1 MKQTAVQIK
10 ICGLTRP
17 EDCQAVNESKPD
29 YAGFVF
35 APSRR
40 QVTPQLA
47 GQLIRQLDSSIRP
60 VGVFTETGVSEIC
73 TIVRE
78 TGLQVIQLHGAA
90 VPGRIAGLRHC
101 LAGIPEAAAALP
113 AIWQRLAVPL
123 DQPAARSLKEA
134 RRTIARFLKQKMAD
148 DLPDAWL
155 LDSCRP
161 GQSGGTGESFDWSVF
176 KDFCREHPVILAG
189 GLNIDNVE
197 EALKQL
203 NPMVVDCSSGVEF
216 ENQKDPARIA
226 RFCAIVREY
235 IQSIGIGRPAYPA
248 KEE

>member
-10 ICGLTRP
+10 ICGLTRL

-40 QVTPQLA
+40 QVSPELA
-47 GQLIRQLDSSIRP
+47 GQLIRELDFSIRP
-60 VGVFTETGVSEIC
+60 VGVFTDASIGQIC
-73 TIVRE
+73 TVVLE
-78 TGLQVIQLHGAA
+78 TGLQVIQLHSAA
-90 VPGRIAGLRHC
+90 VPGRIASLRQC
-101 LAGIPEAAAALP
+101 LAAAPGPASVFP

-123 DQPAARSLKEA
+123 DQPGALALKEA
-134 RRTIARFLKQKMAD
+134 RRTIARLKKQGTAD

-189 GLNIDNVE
+189 GLNIDNVA

-203 NPMVVDCSSGVEF
+203 NPMIVDCSSGVEVQ
-216 ENQKDPARIA
+216 NRKDPARIA
-226 RFCAIVREY
+226 RFCAIVRDY
-235 IQSIGIGRPAYPA
+235 NQNFCNGQPANPA
-248 KEE
+248 MEG

>member
-35 APSRR
+35 APSKR
-40 QVTPQLA
+40 QVTPHLA
-47 GQLIRQLDSSIRP
+47 GQLIRQLDSTIRP
-60 VGVFTETGVSEIC
+60 VGVFTDAGISEIC

-90 VPGRIAGLRHC
+90 VPGRIAGLRQG
-101 LAGIPEAAAALP
+101 LAAVPGTAAALP

-123 DQPAARSLKEA
+123 DQPAALALREA
-134 RRTIARFLKQKMAD
+134 RRTIALFQKQKMAD

-176 KDFCREHPVILAG
+176 KDFCRQHPVILAG
-189 GLNIDNVE
+189 GLNIENVE
-197 EALKQL
+197 IALKQL
-203 NPMVVDCSSGVEF
+203 NPMIVDCSSGVEAD
-216 ENQKDPARIA
+216 NRKDPERIA
-226 RFCAIVREY
+226 HFCAIVREY
-235 IQSIGIGRPAYPA
+235 NQSIGIGQPAYPA
-248 KEE
+248 KED

>member
-17 EDCQAVNESKPD
+17 EDCQALNESKPD

-40 QVTPQLA
+40 QVTPLLA
-47 GQLIRQLDSSIRP
+47 GQLIRQLDSTIRP
-60 VGVFTETGVSEIC
+60 VGVFTEADIGEIC
-73 TIVRE
+73 AIVRE
-78 TGLQVIQLHGAA
+78 TGLQVIQLHGTA
-90 VPGRIAGLRHC
+90 VPGRIAALRQC
-101 LAGIPEAAAALP
+101 LAAVPEAGAALP

-123 DQPAARSLKEA
+123 DQPAALALKEA
-134 RRTIARFLKQKMAD
+134 RRTIARFQKQKEAD

-161 GQSGGTGESFDWSVF
+161 GQSGGTGESFDWSAF
-176 KDFCREHPVILAG
+176 KDFCRKHPVILAG
-189 GLNIDNVE
+189 GLNMDNVE
-197 EALKQL
+197 NALKQL
-203 NPMVVDCSSGVEF
+203 NPMVVDCSSGVEAG
-216 ENQKDPARIA
+216 NRKDPERIA
-226 RFCAIVREY
+226 RFCAIVHDYNR
-235 IQSIGIGRPAYPA
+235 SLGIGQPANPA

>member
-1 MKQTAVQIK
+1 MKNAAVQIK

-17 EDCQAVNESKPD
+17 EDCLAVNESKPD

-40 QVTPQLA
+40 QVSPDVA
-47 GQLIRQLDSSIRP
+47 SQLIRQLDSTIRP
-60 VGVFTETGVSEIC
+60 VGVFTEAGISEIC

-90 VPGRIAGLRHC
+90 VPGRIAGLRRC

-123 DQPAARSLKEA
+123 DQPAALALKEA
-134 RRTIARFLKQKMAD
+134 RRTIARFQKQKMAD

-176 KDFCREHPVILAG
+176 KDFCRDHPVILAG

-197 EALKQL
+197 NALKQL
-203 NPMVVDCSSGVEF
+203 NPMVVDCSSGVES
-216 ENQKDPARIA
+216 ESRKDPGKIA
-226 RFCAIVREY
+226 CFCAIIHDYNRH
-235 IQSIGIGRPAYPA
+235 IGIGRPAYPA